1 MKINPNAQEKYPV
14 SNLLKLSTATPGVLI
29 VSIISTNQ
37 SKSSISSGG
46 QNNITTAEVAKI

>member
-37 SKSSISSGG
+37 SKSSFSSGG